1 MRFKSIFT
9 AALATSALFASP
21 ALAQEVTDPAAA
33 PAAAEPADPIT
44 ISGGAALVS
53 DYRFRGISQTDRRFA
68 LQGNITL
75 KHESGLYGTIWGS
88 SIDDYVAAGA
98 DQEIDFVV
106 GFAKN
111 FGGTTFDTGVTYYY
125 YPGSGGG
132 DTDFYEPYVAVSQAF
147 GPVTAKVLAAYA
159 PKQSALTIGNGK
171 EDNLYLAGDL
181 STTVP
186 GMPIT
191 LTGHVGHSFGP
202 SYLTVGDEYTDWS
215 VTAGYAW
222 RNLTFGLAYVDT
234 DATAFSPS
242 GRNITKGGIVA
253 SVGVAF

>member
-1 MRFKSIFT
+1 MRFNSLH
-9 AALATSALFASP
+9 AVALAASALS
-21 ALAQEVTDPAAA
+21 A
-33 PAAAEPADPIT
+33 PAMAQDAPAEAADPIT

-53 DYRFRGISQTDRRFA
+53 DYRFRGISQTNRRFA

-75 KHESGLYGTIWGS
+75 KHASGLYGTIWGS
-88 SIDDYVAAGA
+88 SVDDYVAAGS
-98 DQEIDFVV
+98 DQEIDFVA
-106 GFAKN
+106 GFAKS
-111 FGGTTFDTGVTYYY
+111 FGGTTVDAGVTYYY
-125 YPGSGGG
+125 YPGSGGA

-171 EDNLYLAGDL
+171 EDNFYLAGDL
-181 STTVP
+181 SGAVP
-186 GMPIT
+186 GTPLT

-222 RNLTFGLAYVDT
+222 KNLTFGLAYVDT
-234 DATAFSPS
+234 DATAYSPT
-242 GRNITKGGIVA
+242 GRNITKAGVVA

>member
-1 MRFKSIFT
+1 MRFKSLHIV
-9 AALATSALFASP
+9 ALAATALSTP
-21 ALAQEVTDPAAA
+21 AMAQE
-33 PAAAEPADPIT
+33 AAAEPSDPVT
-44 ISGGAALVS
+44 IAGGATLVS
-53 DYRFRGISQTDRRFA
+53 DYRFRGISQTNRRFA

-106 GFAKN
+106 GFAKS
-111 FGGTTFDTGVTYYY
+111 FGGTTVDGGVTYYY
-125 YPGSGGG
+125 YPGSGGA
-132 DTDFYEPYVAVSQAF
+132 DTDFYEPYVAVSQVI

-159 PKQSALTIGNGK
+159 PKQSALTIGDGK

-181 STTVP
+181 SGTVP
-186 GMPIT
+186 GTPFT

-222 RNLTFGLAYVDT
+222 KNFNFGLAYVDT
-234 DATAFSPS
+234 DVTAYSPS
-242 GRNITKGGIVA
+242 GRNITKAGIVA